1 MPTRWR
7 SSTAILLQRASTAC
21 ADIGFQ
27 VKWVQTLALLEP
39 IHIIL
44 GLVRSSLPTT
54 VIQVSSRLILVWGVL
69 GQFPATQSSPFYA
82 TMVLA
87 WSITEVV
94 RYSNCASLQLGYRL
108 TS

>member
-7 SSTAILLQRASTAC
+7 STSAILHQRATTAC
-21 ADIGFQ
+21 ADIGFT
-27 VKWVQTLALLEP
+27 VRWTQTLALLEP

-54 VIQVSSRLILVWGVL
+54 VIQVASRLILVWGVL
-69 GQFPATQSSPFYA
+69 GQFPNTQSSPFYA

-94 RYSNCASLQLGYRL
+94 RYSNCALAIARLG
-108 TS
+108 